1 MSESRVNARR
11 GGRREGSQIVKLCV
25 GRARATLALPGA
37 RRPERAAPQAR
48 GGPRVCSAATE
59 RARAFPP
66 GARRAPACARRRAR
80 AARCARRRPGAS
92 TGAPPGGARAAG
104 GSRAGGRRAAR
115 QPPGRGAPHVT
126 AASSPHIPGARLSA
140 PGRSVHLQFP
150 APLPAGTDRP
160 REARPGLRS
169 AGRRPPGL
177 GRNCRTRSPFCLSV
191 SLSLFFFSPA
201 PTCRSFSFPHLD
213 SEGWISHRGGG
224 RSRPPQTARVP
235 GRNNTS

>member
-48 GGPRVCSAATE
+48 GGPRVCSAA
-59 RARAFPP
+59 RACRAVHPE
-66 GARRAPACARRRAR
+66 
-80 AARCARRRPGAS
+80 AARGRH
-92 TGAPPGGARAAG
+92 GAPPGGARAAG

-150 APLPAGTDRP
+150 APRPAGTDRP

-177 GRNCRTRSPFCLSV
+177 GRNCRTRSPFSLSVSV
-191 SLSLFFFSPA
+191 SLSFFFPSADLSQLFLSAPGLGGMDLPPRRGQVSPPA
-201 PTCRSFSFPHLD
+201 N
-213 SEGWISHRGGG
+213 G
-224 RSRPPQTARVP
+224 ART
-235 GRNNTS
+235 REEQY